1 MNNYTATGRLV
12 NDPVGKQLP
21 NGGYVCEL
29 TLAVQGMGRGGRD
42 EVGYIDVH
50 SYGDGGAAA
59 ARTLGKGWLVAVSG
73 RVQQDRWEQDDQK
86 RSKHLVVGHVE
97 FLARPRGSAEP
108 VNDENLATVGADPDE
123 DIPF

>member
-1 MNNYTATGRLV
+1 M
-12 NDPVGKQLP
+12 
-21 NGGYVCEL
+21 CEL

-50 SYGDGGAAA
+50 SYGDAGAAV
-59 ARTLGKGWLVAVSG
+59 ARTLSKGWLVAVSG

-86 RSKHLVVGHVE
+86 RSKHLIVGHVE
-97 FLARPRGSAEP
+97 FLARPRGTAEP
-108 VNDENLATVGADPDE
+108 VNEEDLAAVGADPDE